1 MLPLSLPGQRMVFS
15 GSWTTQC
22 ESKPCVLGQN
32 HFLSDKTL
40 GFEQLHEIKVDR
52 SRFLNLPARLLG
64 TENGGQGLWAG
75 SSPAVLLAQRGVIME
90 REPCL
95 PSSPTPTLGTLE
107 LGFIPLPGRMTL
119 SKSPFLSLNSP
130 HL

>member
-40 GFEQLHEIKVDR
+40 GFEQLHEIKVDQQVPKLT
-52 SRFLNLPARLLG
+52 SPSLG
-64 TENGGQGLWAG
+64 HREWGTGLVGWVFT
-75 SSPAVLLAQRGVIME
+75 AVLLAQRGVIME

-119 SKSPFLSLNSP
+119 SKSPFLSLSSP